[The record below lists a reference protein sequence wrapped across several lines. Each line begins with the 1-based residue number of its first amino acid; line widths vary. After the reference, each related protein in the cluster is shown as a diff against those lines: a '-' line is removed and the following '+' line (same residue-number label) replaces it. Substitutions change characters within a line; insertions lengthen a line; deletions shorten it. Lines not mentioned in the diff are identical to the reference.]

1 MLVQEGSCRIEVDD
15 STPSKG
21 PGKSGAGFYNASQ
34 KMNRD
39 VTLSA
44 LKVIG
49 PKRVLDGFGATGI
62 RAIRFQLE
70 GGCEVHV
77 SEINPASLKIIE
89 NNVKLNSAPITIH
102 AESFAETSRKIPFD
116 YIDVDPYGSVV
127 PYLDAAIANIKNNG
141 YIGATAT
148 DLSVLTGSY
157 PEKTVRRY
165 ESVIIKDTFKHEKG
179 LRLLVA
185 YAARRAAAIDKYIRP
200 VISFWSGHY
209 YRMIFQVKSGSRE
222 ADNML
227 SRVRTINLHDHV
239 SKNYA
244 DKTEGPMWTGDLED
258 NTFIEKMQPTERS
271 NNEKFKSFVDLLKN
285 ENRSLFFTDL
295 QDVARYMRSDVMSL
309 SRAGE
314 ILESAG
320 IEMKRTHF
328 SYTGIKSNRPV
339 SEIFAMI
346 SEQSQRQKQ

>member
-44 LKVIG
+44 LNVIH

-70 GGCEVHV
+70 SGCEVHL

-89 NNVKLNSAPITIH
+89 SNVRMNSAQITIH

-127 PYLDAAIANIKNNG
+127 PYLDAAIANIKNKG
-141 YIGATAT
+141 YVGATAT

-165 ESVIIKDTFKHEKG
+165 ESVIIKDAFKHEKG
-179 LRLLVA
+179 LRLLIA
-185 YAARRAAAIDKYIRP
+185 YAARRAAAMDKYIRP
-200 VISFWSGHY
+200 VISFWNGHY
-209 YRMIFQVKSGSRE
+209 YRMIFQVNSGSRE
-222 ADNML
+222 ADIML
-227 SRVRTINLHDHV
+227 SKINKINLHDHI
-239 SKNYA
+239 SINYA
-244 DKTEGPMWTGDLED
+244 DRTEGPLWTGDIED
-258 NTFIEKMQPTERS
+258 DAFVQKMKLPEKS
-271 NNEKFKSFVDLLKN
+271 DNEKFKPLVDLLRN

-295 QDVARYMRSDVMSL
+295 QDVARYARTDVISL
-309 SRAGE
+309 SKAGE
-314 ILESAG
+314 ILQSAG
-320 IEMKRTHF
+320 VEMKRTHF
-328 SYTGIKSNRPV
+328 SFTGIKSDRPV
-339 SEIFAMI
+339 SEMFALI